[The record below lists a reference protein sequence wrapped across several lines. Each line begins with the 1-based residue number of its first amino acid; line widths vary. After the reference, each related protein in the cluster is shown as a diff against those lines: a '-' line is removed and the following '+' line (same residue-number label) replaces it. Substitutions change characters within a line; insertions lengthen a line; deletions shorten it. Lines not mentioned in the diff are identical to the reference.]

1 MGVGTTGAYDLVTF
15 KPVVIFEGHSSKTE
29 VLEA

>member
-1 MGVGTTGAYDLVTF
+1 MGVGTTGTLDRIAF